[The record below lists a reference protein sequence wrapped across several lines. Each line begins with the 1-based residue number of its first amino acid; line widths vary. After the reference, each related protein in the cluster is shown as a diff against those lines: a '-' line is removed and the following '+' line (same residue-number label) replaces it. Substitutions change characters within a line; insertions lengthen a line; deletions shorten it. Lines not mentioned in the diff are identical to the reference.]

1 MRYII
6 TTITVLILSLNCN
19 VFSQEGADT
28 IAVLENA
35 TDIIVTRLDG
45 MTKVEATIIDEEG
58 VKNPFVYEVNV
69 ENNDSVG
76 EIELKD
82 NWILNPPFIR
92 RNTEILNKPN
102 SVRRDVVFFEH
113 LYAGWRF
120 YYHDNSK
127 VKNFFEGGVRQIVG
141 MQWTKGKRNSSTFS
155 LGLGIGWK
163 MLKAQK
169 GFVFGKEND
178 RLTVLPVAESQK
190 VKSSWVTMMS
200 FQVPVLY
207 SQNFAKDYNFSIGG
221 IINLNSYAVGQTE
234 ITDGNVKLKTKY
246 NGLQQ
251 NFLTP
256 DLYVFLGGAD
266 IGVYFTWSPVSIFQ
280 KKYGPELKGFTI
292 GIELFSF

>member
-127 VKNFFEGGVRQIVG
+127 VTALSFKN
-141 MQWTKGKRNSSTFS
+141 
-155 LGLGIGWK
+155 
-163 MLKAQK
+163 
-169 GFVFGKEND
+169 
-178 RLTVLPVAESQK
+178 
-190 VKSSWVTMMS
+190 
-200 FQVPVLY
+200 
-207 SQNFAKDYNFSIGG
+207 
-221 IINLNSYAVGQTE
+221 
-234 ITDGNVKLKTKY
+234 
-246 NGLQQ
+246 
-251 NFLTP
+251 
-256 DLYVFLGGAD
+256 
-266 IGVYFTWSPVSIFQ
+266 
-280 KKYGPELKGFTI
+280 TI
-292 GIELFSF
+292 RV